1 MGVKGGLG
9 EFCWCIKKVRR
20 SVTPRPGSN
29 KESAAI
35 GICVKSVLQ
44 TRGRTLRKFSCRG
57 TRKRGRKGKPFL
69 QTKKL
74 VGGGRR
80 IRRIRRTPLPTIHE
94 KNETSN
100 AENAKN
106 AEAAEALAF
115 AKKVASLSQQHKS
128 ENLAKKALTAAGI
141 SLKKPLWTTPTPT
154 PTPHSS
160 TTEMQPHSSRRST
173 P

>member
-9 EFCWCIKKVRR
+9 EFCRCIKKVRR

-74 VGGGRR
+74 VGGGRPT
-80 IRRIRRTPLPTIHE
+80 RRIRRTPLPTIHE
-94 KNETSN
+94 ENETSN

-106 AEAAEALAF
+106 SEAAKALAF
-115 AKKVASLSQQHKS
+115 ASNVALLNQQSRS
-128 ENLAKKALTAAGI
+128 EKIAKNALKAAGI
-141 SLKKPLWTTPTPT
+141 SLEKPLWTTPT

-160 TTEMQPHSSRRST
+160 TTEKQPHLSRRST

>member
-9 EFCWCIKKVRR
+9 EFCRCIKKVRR

-57 TRKRGRKGKPFL
+57 RKRGRKGKPFL

-74 VGGGRR
+74 VGGGGHPT
-80 IRRIRRTPLPTIHE
+80 RRIRRTPLPKIPE
-94 KNETSN
+94 ENETSN
-100 AENAKN
+100 AENAKDF
-106 AEAAEALAF
+106 AAEVFRL
-115 AKKVASLSQQHKS
+115 KMENQQRRS
-128 ENLAKKALTAAGI
+128 VLIAQKALTAAGI
-141 SLKKPLWTTPTPT
+141 SLEKPLWTT

-160 TTEMQPHSSRRST
+160 TTERQPHSSRRST

>member
-9 EFCWCIKKVRR
+9 EFCRCIKKVRR

-44 TRGRTLRKFSCRG
+44 TRGRTLRKFSCKG
-57 TRKRGRKGKPFL
+57 TRRKGRKGKPFL

-74 VGGGRR
+74 VGGGRLTIFKDLASIKEKDR
-80 IRRIRRTPLPTIHE
+80 LQKYRGQTRRIHILPTIDE
-94 KNETSN
+94 SDTPLSPQRKSQLIAQN
-100 AENAKN
+100 
-106 AEAAEALAF
+106 ALA
-115 AKKVASLSQQHKS
+115 QQ
-128 ENLAKKALTAAGI
+128 G
-141 SLKKPLWTTPTPT
+141 LWPR

-160 TTEMQPHSSRRST
+160 TTGTQPHSSPRST

>member
-9 EFCWCIKKVRR
+9 EFCRCIKKVRR

-57 TRKRGRKGKPFL
+57 TRRRGRKGKPFL

-74 VGGGRR
+74 VGGGRLPIFKDLASRMEKEKYRDRTHR
-80 IRRIRRTPLPTIHE
+80 INILPTIDE
-94 KNETSN
+94 SDTP
-100 AENAKN
+100 
-106 AEAAEALAF
+106 
-115 AKKVASLSQQHKS
+115 LSPQRKS
-128 ENLAKKALTAAGI
+128 QLIAQNVLAKRR
-141 SLKKPLWTTPTPT
+141 LWPRPM
-154 PTPHSS
+154 PHSS
-160 TTEMQPHSSRRST
+160 TTERQPHSSRRST

>member
-9 EFCWCIKKVRR
+9 EFCRCIKKVRR

-44 TRGRTLRKFSCRG
+44 TRGRTLRKFSCKG
-57 TRKRGRKGKPFL
+57 TRRRGRKGKPFL

-80 IRRIRRTPLPTIHE
+80 TRRKPLSTIPE
-94 KNETSN
+94 ENETSN

-106 AEAAEALAF
+106 REAAEVLAF
-115 AKKVASLSQQHKS
+115 AEKVALLSQQYKS
-128 ENLAKKALTAAGI
+128 EMIAKKALNAAGI
-141 SLKKPLWTTPTPT
+141 PLTKPLWTTPTP
-154 PTPHSS
+154 HSS
-160 TTEMQPHSSRRST
+160 ATGTQPHSSRRST

>member
-9 EFCWCIKKVRR
+9 EFCRCIKKVRR

-44 TRGRTLRKFSCRG
+44 TRGRTLRKFSCKG

-74 VGGGRR
+74 VGGGRLTIFKSLASMKEQDRLQKYRGQTPR
-80 IRRIRRTPLPTIHE
+80 INILPTIDESHTLLSPQRKSE
-94 KNETSN
+94 LI
-100 AENAKN
+100 AQA
-106 AEAAEALAF
+106 ALA
-115 AKKVASLSQQHKS
+115 KY
-128 ENLAKKALTAAGI
+128 G
-141 SLKKPLWTTPTPT
+141 LWPRPK
-154 PTPHSS
+154 PHSS
-160 TTEMQPHSSRRST
+160 ATETQPHSSRRST
-173 P
+173 L

>member
-9 EFCWCIKKVRR
+9 EFCRCIKKVRR

-74 VGGGRR
+74 VGGGRPT
-80 IRRIRRTPLPTIHE
+80 RRIRRTPLPTIHE
-94 KNETSN
+94 ENETSN

-106 AEAAEALAF
+106 SEAAKALAF
-115 AKKVASLSQQHKS
+115 ARKVDSLIQQNKS
-128 ENLAKKALTAAGI
+128 EKIAKNALKAAGI

-154 PTPHSS
+154 PHSS
-160 TTEMQPHSSRRST
+160 TTEKQPHSSRRST